1 MSPMKRSTNVAARMG
16 RWSARHRKTAIFG
29 WLAFVV
35 AAVVLGGALGT
46 KQLTDDETL
55 PGESG
60 RAARMLDDG
69 FEQPA
74 GETVL
79 VQSRKLTADSPAFRA
94 AVADV
99 VRRVTAVGVV
109 TNVQSPYDAGNR
121 GQISA
126 DGHSA
131 TVSLDIRGDAD
142 TATDR
147 IQPVMDA
154 VDAAAAANPSLRIEE
169 FGVSAEKQLDEKFNQ
184 DLERAGLLS
193 LPVTIV
199 ILVVAFGALVA
210 AGIPLLLALSAVM
223 ATMGLLAIPSQVW
236 PVDENISAIVL
247 LIGLAVGVDYSMFYL
262 KRERE
267 ERAAGKSESA
277 ALEAAAATSGR
288 SVLISGLTV
297 MTAMAGMFLTGDKT
311 FGSFAMATILVVAI
325 AVLGSLTVLPALL
338 SWLGDR
344 VNKVRVPFLH
354 RLQRPEGGRAWGW
367 ILDRVLAH
375 PLVSVVGATAVL
387 VALALPA
394 LGMKTVVPGAEA
406 LPQDL
411 PAVQTYNRL
420 QAAFPGGQDPATVVV
435 KAPSIDSPQVK
446 TAIAD
451 LQRQALAGGQF
462 HQPVEVSVNR
472 ARTVA
477 QIDLPIAGSSTDAAS
492 NAALASLRGTIVPDT
507 VGSIDGV
514 EVGVTGTTAISKDFD
529 SAMRST
535 APLVFA
541 FVLAFAFVLLLV
553 SFRSIVLA
561 VKAILLNLLSVAAA
575 YGILVLVFQHSWAKG
590 ILDFDYSGG
599 VMAFMPVFLFVILFG
614 LSMDYHVFILSRIR
628 EAYDR
633 GMKTEDAVAHGI
645 KTTAGVVT
653 SAAIVMVFVFGIFA
667 TLSIVMLKQFG
678 VGLAAAVLI
687 DATIVRAVLL
697 PAAMTL
703 LGDWNWY
710 LPRWLEWLPKL
721 EHERSAEI
729 VPEPRARA
737 REARGLS
744 STTSGVGSRTRPPS
758 GPTRGWS
765 VRPGSAGP
773 HAGSPVRPST
783 IVRTPE

>member
-99 VRRVTAVGVV
+99 VRRVTAVGAV

-169 FGVSAEKQLDEKFNQ
+169 FGVSAEKQLDDKFNQ

-223 ATMGLLAIPSQVW
+223 ATMGLLAIPSHVW

-354 RLQRPEGGRAWGW
+354 RFQRPEGGRAWGW

-435 KAPSIDSPQVK
+435 KAPSIDNPQVK

-477 QIDLPIAGSSTDAAS
+477 QIDLPIAGSSTDATS

-514 EVGVTGTTAISKDFD
+514 DVGVTGTTAISKDFD

-653 SAAIVMVFVFGIFA
+653 CAAIVMVFVFGIFA

-721 EHERSAEI
+721 EHERSAET
-729 VPEPRARA
+729 VPEPELEPARLA
-737 REARGLS
+737 A
-744 STTSGVGSRTRPPS
+744 
-758 GPTRGWS
+758 
-765 VRPGSAGP
+765 
-773 HAGSPVRPST
+773 
-783 IVRTPE
+783 

>member
-99 VRRVTAVGVV
+99 VRRVTAVGAV

-121 GQISA
+121 GQVSA

-223 ATMGLLAIPSQVW
+223 ATMGLLAIPSHVW

-354 RLQRPEGGRAWGW
+354 RFQRPEGGRAWGW

-435 KAPSIDSPQVK
+435 KAPSIDNPQVK

-477 QIDLPIAGSSTDAAS
+477 QIDLPIAGSSTDATS
-492 NAALASLRGTIVPDT
+492 NAALASLRGRIVPGT
-507 VGSIDGV
+507 VGAIDGV

-721 EHERSAEI
+721 EHERSAET
-729 VPEPRARA
+729 VPEPELEPARLA
-737 REARGLS
+737 A
-744 STTSGVGSRTRPPS
+744 
-758 GPTRGWS
+758 
-765 VRPGSAGP
+765 
-773 HAGSPVRPST
+773 
-783 IVRTPE
+783 

>member
-99 VRRVTAVGVV
+99 VGRVTAVGAV

-223 ATMGLLAIPSQVW
+223 ATMGLLAIPSHVW

-354 RLQRPEGGRAWGW
+354 RFQRPEGGRAWGW

-435 KAPSIDSPQVK
+435 KAPSIDDPQVK

-477 QIDLPIAGSSTDAAS
+477 QIDLPIAGSSTDATS
-492 NAALASLRGTIVPDT
+492 NAALASLRGTIVPGT
-507 VGSIDGV
+507 VGAIDGV

-721 EHERSAEI
+721 EHERSAET
-729 VPEPRARA
+729 VPEPELEPARLA
-737 REARGLS
+737 A
-744 STTSGVGSRTRPPS
+744 
-758 GPTRGWS
+758 
-765 VRPGSAGP
+765 
-773 HAGSPVRPST
+773 
-783 IVRTPE
+783 

>member
-99 VRRVTAVGVV
+99 VRRVTAVGAV

-223 ATMGLLAIPSQVW
+223 ATMGLLAIPSHVW

-354 RLQRPEGGRAWGW
+354 RFQRPEGGRVWGW

-435 KAPSIDSPQVK
+435 KAPSIDNPQVK

-477 QIDLPIAGSSTDAAS
+477 QIDLPIAGSSTDVTS
-492 NAALASLRGTIVPDT
+492 NAALASLRGTIVPGT

-590 ILDFDYSGG
+590 ILGFDYSGG

-721 EHERSAEI
+721 EHERSAET
-729 VPEPRARA
+729 VPEPELEPARLA
-737 REARGLS
+737 A
-744 STTSGVGSRTRPPS
+744 
-758 GPTRGWS
+758 
-765 VRPGSAGP
+765 
-773 HAGSPVRPST
+773 
-783 IVRTPE
+783 

>member
-1 MSPMKRSTNVAARMG
+1 
-16 RWSARHRKTAIFG
+16 
-29 WLAFVV
+29 
-35 AAVVLGGALGT
+35 
-46 KQLTDDETL
+46 
-55 PGESG
+55 
-60 RAARMLDDG
+60 
-69 FEQPA
+69 
-74 GETVL
+74 
-79 VQSRKLTADSPAFRA
+79 
-94 AVADV
+94 
-99 VRRVTAVGVV
+99 
-109 TNVQSPYDAGNR
+109 
-121 GQISA
+121 
-126 DGHSA
+126 
-131 TVSLDIRGDAD
+131 VSLDIRGDAD
-142 TATDR
+142 TASDR

-154 VDAAAAANPSLRIEE
+154 VEAAAAANPSLRIEE
-169 FGVSAEKQLDEKFNQ
+169 FGVSAEKQLDDKFNQ

-236 PVDENISAIVL
+236 PVDANISAIVL
-247 LIGLAVGVDYSMFYL
+247 LIGLAVGVDYTMFYL

-267 ERAAGKSESA
+267 ERASGKSERA

-435 KAPSIDSPQVK
+435 KAPSIDSPPVK
-446 TAIAD
+446 AAIAG

-462 HQPVEVSVNR
+462 HQPVTVKVNK

-477 QIDLPIAGSSTDAAS
+477 QIDLPIAGTSTDATS
-492 NAALASLRGTIVPDT
+492 NAALASLRGKIVPAT

-514 EVGVTGTTAISKDFD
+514 EVGVTGTTAISQDFD

-590 ILDFDYSGG
+590 ILGFDYSGG

-721 EHERSAEI
+721 EHERSTKV
-729 VPEPRARA
+729 VPEPELEPARLA
-737 REARGLS
+737 A
-744 STTSGVGSRTRPPS
+744 
-758 GPTRGWS
+758 
-765 VRPGSAGP
+765 
-773 HAGSPVRPST
+773 
-783 IVRTPE
+783 

>member
-99 VRRVTAVGVV
+99 VRRVTAVGAV

-121 GQISA
+121 GQVSA

-223 ATMGLLAIPSQVW
+223 ATMGLLAIPSHVW

-354 RLQRPEGGRAWGW
+354 RFQRPEGGRAWGW

-435 KAPSIDSPQVK
+435 KAPSIDNPQVK

-477 QIDLPIAGSSTDAAS
+477 QIDLPIAGSSTDATS
-492 NAALASLRGTIVPDT
+492 NAALASLRGRIVPGT
-507 VGSIDGV
+507 VGAIDGV

-721 EHERSAEI
+721 EHERSAET
-729 VPEPRARA
+729 VPEPELEPAMLA
-737 REARGLS
+737 A
-744 STTSGVGSRTRPPS
+744 
-758 GPTRGWS
+758 
-765 VRPGSAGP
+765 
-773 HAGSPVRPST
+773 
-783 IVRTPE
+783 

>member
-1 MSPMKRSTNVAARMG
+1 MKRSTNVAARMG

-99 VRRVTAVGVV
+99 VRRVTAVGAV

-223 ATMGLLAIPSQVW
+223 ATMGLLAIPSHVW

-354 RLQRPEGGRAWGW
+354 RFQRPEGGRAWGW

-435 KAPSIDSPQVK
+435 KAPSIDNPQVK

-477 QIDLPIAGSSTDAAS
+477 QIDLPIAGSSTDATS
-492 NAALASLRGTIVPDT
+492 NAALASLRGRIVPGT
-507 VGSIDGV
+507 VGAIDGV

-721 EHERSAEI
+721 EHERSAET
-729 VPEPRARA
+729 VPEPELEPARLA
-737 REARGLS
+737 A
-744 STTSGVGSRTRPPS
+744 
-758 GPTRGWS
+758 
-765 VRPGSAGP
+765 
-773 HAGSPVRPST
+773 
-783 IVRTPE
+783 